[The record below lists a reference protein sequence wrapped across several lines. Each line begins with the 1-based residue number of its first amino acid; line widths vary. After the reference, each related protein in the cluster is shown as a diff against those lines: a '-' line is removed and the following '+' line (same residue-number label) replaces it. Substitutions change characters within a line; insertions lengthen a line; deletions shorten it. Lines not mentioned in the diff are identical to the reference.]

1 MHPSAVQVPGAQYL
15 VGAGML
21 KTLGY
26 SWLAGQQ
33 SRRVLDSCRC
43 ASVGRLVENVP
54 DDLEVLAAELPLLR
68 VLGGG
73 A

>member
-1 MHPSAVQVPGAQYL
+1 
-15 VGAGML
+15 ML

-33 SRRVLDSCRC
+33 SRLVLDSCRC